1 MIVRV
6 GYWQSERAGP
16 TGHRRWRQHRGF
28 DEVVGQSRQ
37 HGGQVVT
44 THPKLIIVSVTRVLR
59 VSLCSLVKLAVAQE
73 RAGRQTGVDRQ
84 LCHAGYV
91 LGCGAECAEFGDGI
105 GDMVVDADHVEGM
118 PWLNAQL
125 RRVRELG
132 AR

>member
-16 TGHRRWRQHRGF
+16 TGRRWRQHRGF

-91 LGCGAECAEFGDGI
+91 LGCGARCAEFGDGI